1 MDKRKQHHNQQPEK
15 DNDDDFMIYGRK
27 AVMELLNAGSPID
40 KLFVKKG
47 EKEGAIRATIAKAR
61 EAGVVVV
68 EVPKEKL
75 DLMADGGKHQGIIAQ
90 TPAYEYS
97 SVDGIIAAA
106 KDKGQDAFILICD
119 KIFDPHNLGA
129 IIRTAEAC
137 GVHGIII
144 PKRRSCGITPAVVR
158 ASAGAVEFVPV
169 ARVANIAQTVEALK
183 KLNIWVANMDASG
196 EPIFSAN
203 LTGAIA
209 LVIGNEGAGVSRLVK
224 DKSDFSVS
232 IPMMGDISS
241 LNASVAAAV
250 GMYEVVRQRR
260 N

>member
-1 MDKRKQHHNQQPEK
+1 MDKQSKTDG
-15 DNDDDFMIYGRK
+15 DNEFMISGRK
-27 AVMELLNAGSPID
+27 AVLEILNHESPID

-47 EKEGAIRATIAKAR
+47 EKEGAIRVILAKAR
-61 EAGVVVV
+61 EAGIVIV

-75 DLMADGGKHQGIIAQ
+75 DLMADGVNHQGVIAQ
-90 TPAYEYS
+90 TPAYEYA
-97 SVDGIIAAA
+97 SVDDMLAAA
-106 KDKGQDAFILICD
+106 KAKRQEPFILICD

-137 GVHGIII
+137 GAHGLIIA
-144 PKRRSCGITPAVVR
+144 KRRSCGITPAVVR

-183 KLNIWVANMDASG
+183 KQNIWVTAMDSDG
-196 EPIFSAN
+196 ETIFSAN

-209 LVIGNEGAGVSRLVK
+209 LVIGNEGVGVSRLVK
-224 DKSDFSVS
+224 EKCDFSVS
-232 IPMMGDISS
+232 IPMMGEVSS

-250 GMYEVVRQRR
+250 GMYEVLRQRR

>member
-1 MDKRKQHHNQQPEK
+1 MDKQAQSVNVST
-15 DNDDDFMIYGRK
+15 DNEFLIMGRK
-27 AVMELLNAGSPID
+27 AVLEIMNNEGTID

-47 EKEGAIRATIAKAR
+47 EKEGAIRVILAKAR
-61 EAGVVVV
+61 DAGIVIV

-75 DLMADGGKHQGIIAQ
+75 DLIAENGKHQGVIAQ

-97 SVDGIIAAA
+97 TVDEMLANAA
-106 KDKGQDAFILICD
+106 KKQQDAFILICD

-129 IIRTAEAC
+129 MIRTAEAC
-137 GVHGIII
+137 GVHGIVI

-158 ASAGAVEFVPV
+158 ASAGAVEHVPV
-169 ARVANIAQTVEALK
+169 ARVANIAQTIEMLK
-183 KLNIWVANMDASG
+183 KRNIWVANLDAAG

-209 LVIGNEGAGVSRLVK
+209 IVVGNEGAGVSRLVK
-224 DKSDFSVS
+224 DRCDFSVS
-232 IPMMGDISS
+232 IPMMGEISS

-250 GMYEVVRQRR
+250 AMYEVLRR
-260 N
+260 KY